1 MIGPR
6 SCDLSSG
13 PHEEEDDDDDDD
25 DDEVV
30 QLQCRRQTCLSQ
42 PAEFPLGSGTTRQTL
57 LMMMRMVSLS
67 LSF

>member
-1 MIGPR
+1 MMGPR

-13 PHEEEDDDDDDD
+13 PQEEEDDDDDDD
-25 DDEVV
+25 DKVV